1 MASRVCPCLVRR
13 NRESFL
19 DSQAATAVRLKHGHC
34 FPALVG
40 HAVSVPTV
48 EYAARVP
55 NQRERSIQE
64 GGAALPRLIV
74 TKGVDEGKQFE
85 VSGEHTAIG
94 RDSSNRIKLH
104 DTEVSRRHAEIVRTA
119 EGYRLIDRG
128 SANGTYVNNQSI
140 RDVLL
145 QAGDQIQIGQT
156 ILVYSG
162 GAREGAG
169 EALPGRDLAD
179 QISLISRQDLELPSA
194 IVHSIGEMEGS
205 RILAHPEQVEG
216 PWLKNALANLM
227 YQATQA
233 VSHILDLD
241 QLLERILELIFR
253 HLDADRGCIMLRDV
267 PANEL
272 ASGRSTPPGSSV
284 LNSAEFQPKAVR
296 WRDGINRQEK
306 IPISRTIMD
315 YVLREKQGILVSDA
329 ARDERFGSVQSI
341 VRHGIRSIICVP
353 MKGRHET
360 LGVLYLDAR
369 TPSRDPFGAGGTDA
383 TPLVIHKFTSEHLFL
398 ASVMAHQAALA
409 VEETRYYQAMVQ
421 AERLAAVGQTIAA
434 LSHHIKNI
442 LQGLRSGSEIL
453 KMGLQDMDAAL
464 LQQGWKNIEKNQ
476 AKIYD
481 LVVDM
486 LSYSK
491 EREPNIESTDLNA
504 VARDVIELLAPR
516 AKELGVELAS
526 ALDETLPKC
535 PADPEGI
542 HRALLNIVGNALDAV
557 EGAEAPRVQV
567 ATLREEDGGWLRF
580 EVRDNGPGIPPE
592 KINDIFRP
600 FISTKGA
607 RGTGLGLAV
616 SRKILRE
623 HGGDI
628 LVRSQPGQGSL
639 FILRLPLRS
648 PLAPETNSTHTDL
661 PILPPL

>member
-1 MASRVCPCLVRR
+1 MGPKNNGAAIVTRR
-13 NRESFL
+13 PLQRKANL
-19 DSQAATAVRLKHGHC
+19 DSEAATTVRLKHEHC
-34 FPALVG
+34 FPAICG
-40 HAVSVPTV
+40 W
-48 EYAARVP
+48 
-55 NQRERSIQE
+55 SIGE
-64 GGAALPRLIV
+64 EGAALPRLIV
-74 TKGVDEGKQFE
+74 TKGVDEGKQFDL
-85 VSGEHTAIG
+85 SGEHAGIG
-94 RDSSNRIKLH
+94 RDGTNRIKLH
-104 DTEVSRRHAEIVRTA
+104 DTEVSRRHAEIVRSA

-162 GAREGAG
+162 GAREGVW
-169 EALPGRDLAD
+169 EAPPSSDLAD
-179 QISLISRQDLELPSA
+179 HISLISRQDLELASA
-194 IVHSIGEMEGS
+194 IVQSIGEAEGS
-205 RILAHPEQVEG
+205 RILAHPEQIEG

-233 VSHILDLD
+233 VSHILDLS

-253 HLDADRGCIMLRDV
+253 HLDADRGCIMLR
-267 PANEL
+267 EGGEWRG
-272 ASGRSTPPGSSV
+272 ASGEKEGSSS
-284 LNSAEFQPKAVR
+284 LAPRHSPLATPEDSAEFQPKAVR
-296 WRDGINRQEK
+296 WRDGVNRQEK
-306 IPISRTIMD
+306 ISISRTIMD

-329 ARDERFGSVQSI
+329 AHDERFGTVQSI

-369 TPSRDPFGAGGTDA
+369 TPSRDPLGGDKA
-383 TPLVIHKFTSEHLFL
+383 ICKFTGEHLFL
-398 ASVMAHQAALA
+398 ASAMAHQAALA

-516 AKELGVELAS
+516 AKELNVELAS

-542 HRALLNIVGNALDAV
+542 HRALLNIVGNALEAV
-557 EGAEAPRVQV
+557 EGVEAPRVHV
-567 ATLREEDGGWLRF
+567 ATMREEDGHWLRF
-580 EVRDNGPGIPPE
+580 EVRDNGGGIPPE
-592 KINDIFRP
+592 KINEIFRP
-600 FISTKGA
+600 FVSTKGA

-639 FILRLPLRS
+639 FVLRLPLRS
-648 PLAPETNSTHTDL
+648 PLAPDTSSTQTDL
-661 PILPPL
+661 PAVPEPE